1 MANCQNTQT
10 VLTHLQDVWMDQIG
24 MTDASTTQD
33 NSILPAPPVGG
44 LSISQDRL
52 DRIKI
57 VRDSTTLIILP
68 SGKNILV
75 NMVFKISVGYTN
87 LDTRQ
92 IQSRLLSR
100 VCLFI
105 TPNANMAG
113 YPTKHNVF
121 IGKSLKDTFVSR
133 NVPASDI
140 IGLGDTKVS
149 L

>member
-24 MTDASTTQD
+24 MTDASTTQS

-44 LSISQDRL
+44 LSMDRL

-57 VRDSTTLIILP
+57 VRDITSLIILP
-68 SGKNILV
+68 SRKNILV

-87 LDTRQ
+87 LATRQ

-113 YPTKHNVF
+113 DPTKHNVF
-121 IGKSLKDTFVSR
+121 IGKILKDTLSYQGMFQLH
-133 NVPASDI
+133 I
-140 IGLGDTKVS
+140 L
-149 L
+149 